1 MCVTLRLTIIFA
13 LLVITAISLGHR
25 LWARLFTNSSAIIDA
40 FGAMT
45 PFLVASV
52 LCDFVQGILSGVAR
66 GCGWQ
71 HWVVLVNLGTFYL
84 IGMPV
89 AVLLG
94 FKVKLYEKVMKRKMN
109 NALIHICDLTKLS
122 WYRDYGSA

>member
-1 MCVTLRLTIIFA
+1 MFYCSTRVSNELGAGNPDRARHAMGVTLRITIVFA
-13 LLVITAISLGHR
+13 VLVITAICLGHR
-25 LWARLFTNSSAIIDA
+25 IWARLFTNSTAIIDA
-40 FGAMT
+40 FGLMT

-71 HWVVLVNLGTFYL
+71 HLVVFVNLGTFYF
-84 IGMPV
+84 IGMPI

-94 FKVKLYEKVMKRKMN
+94 FKAKLYARVMKYN
-109 NALIHICDLTKLS
+109 
-122 WYRDYGSA
+122 